1 MEKLSAE
8 KGINK
13 ELPEKKLFQRAYR
26 AMSLGLAVLA
36 FTGPIKDSTKFDKE
50 NGTIDPGSITEPRT
64 RPKSWLE
71 MQIGKSEKLTQRK
84 LQWPKIKTTF
94 FEGVDEKGNPKLNI
108 WSLALAAALQAE
120 IPFVDKT
127 AGKITI
133 QLPFKYTRLFAEDE
147 ESEKPFNPDDLKKAE
162 EFIDQEFKNQFA
174 EILYGWDWSKRV
186 YEPSQQEKPEK
197 LAIKSI
203 EVTGT
208 VSPEGQRGKG
218 PETIKPENVDQEN
231 IELAMKHGKVGL
243 SLTKEWLRRSGV
255 NLQQLEE
262 HAFKVQAKEIQYT
275 DTELLNLE
283 NYASK
288 MPGHDAMER
297 IFNLHQN
304 YNLGIIEDKRIVDRL
319 DQLIGTKRMVEISIN
334 YEKNEKKR
342 ILIPIP
348 LLPII
353 IGLSLYGL
361 IRRRNSKISKILRQ
375 KGEQRR

>member
-1 MEKLSAE
+1 MSKQGIEGGIEKNQQEERGFFRGVYS
-8 KGINK
+8 
-13 ELPEKKLFQRAYR
+13 
-26 AMSLGLAVLA
+26 AMSVGMAILA
-36 FTGPIKDSTKFDKE
+36 FAGPIKDSNKLEKAGNIAE
-50 NGTIDPGSITEPRT
+50 SKAVIEPTT
-64 RPKSWLE
+64 RPESWLE
-71 MQIGKSEKLTQRK
+71 MQIKKSEKLTQRK
-84 LQWPKIKTTF
+84 LQWPKIRTTF
-94 FEGVDEKGNPKLNI
+94 FEGVDEEKNPKLNI
-108 WSLALAAALQAE
+108 RSLAAVLQAE

-127 AGKITI
+127 NGKITI
-133 QLPFKYTRLFAEDE
+133 QLPFKYTCLFAEDE
-147 ESEKPFNPDDLKKAE
+147 KSEKPLNPDDLKKAE

-186 YEPSQQEKPEK
+186 YAHSQQEKPEK

-208 VSPEGQRGKG
+208 VSSKGQRGKG
-218 PETIKPENVDQEN
+218 PETIKPGNVDQDN
-231 IELAMKHGKVGL
+231 MGLAMKHGKVGL
-243 SLTKEWLRRSGV
+243 SLTKEWLERSGV

-288 MPGHDAMER
+288 MPGYDVMER
-297 IFNLHQN
+297 IFNLHRN
-304 YNLGIIEDKRIVDRL
+304 YNLGMIKDKHIVDRL
-319 DQLIGTKRMVEISIN
+319 DQLIGTKRMVKITIN
-334 YEKNEKKR
+334 YEKNEKRR

-361 IRRRNSKISKILRQ
+361 IRRRNSKIFEILRQ
-375 KGEQRR
+375 KGERQK